1 VTIARISR
9 LPRTLLLRRD
19 RKPVR
24 KLYAL
29 SPDVTPCVN
38 VRVMSEDVYTV
49 SEAAR
54 ILKLGEHRIRQ
65 MLREG
70 QLEGRQDEISG
81 RWFADK
87 RAVHSLKEE
96 RGARA
101 PARRPSEAAR
111 SPVEAREW
119 AERVGELARELG
131 RVEGEFRARTELSEI
146 TESTL
151 RESLERERERADRL
165 EAALEEERSK
175 SFWRKLFGG

>member
-1 VTIARISR
+1 
-9 LPRTLLLRRD
+9 
-19 RKPVR
+19 
-24 KLYAL
+24 
-29 SPDVTPCVN
+29 
-38 VRVMSEDVYTV
+38 MSEDVYTV

-119 AERVGELARELG
+119 AERVRGLARELG

-151 RESLERERERADRL
+151 REQTKTLIL
-165 EAALEEERSK
+165 
-175 SFWRKLFGG
+175 